1 MSGLEQFPLVD
12 GLEFSHPNTIS
23 PYLTGRLEYSYLKNA
38 DGTSAYCMR
47 IYNAILLRTGTFPA
61 NAMRTFFTA
70 EMKQWLQTLRVTVFD
85 QLLFLSNVKLT
96 PST

>member
-1 MSGLEQFPLVD
+1 MELP
-12 GLEFSHPNTIS
+12 
-23 PYLTGRLEYSYLKNA
+23 
-38 DGTSAYCMR
+38 AYCMR

-85 QLLFLSNVKLT
+85 QLLFLQCEIDAVNLT
-96 PST
+96 